1 MLDTDVCWGQ
11 SCSTFLSVSQGQ
23 SLFETLKPL
32 WGLTHS
38 DNPVLGPSGS
48 WVLPHQ
54 LSSAETSVSLRE
66 AWELAKRGKN
76 VLWEY
81 SFHVFLLILGI
92 LWVTPTPKPMDS
104 WQWIMIR
111 GLQVPIF
118 VVNFNFFTVTALWAV
133 QQSFWRQ
140 SSGSETDRFFSTV
153 YQDMALPSSTS
164 PLLVD
169 LVWPWSA
176 PALSHNTR
184 KKVTYYFGLVIK
196 STLKAIIYNDN
207 YRETFSNL
215 QLSFM
220 WSRWPV
226 FRDSGVL

>member
-81 SFHVFLLILGI
+81 SFRVFLLILGI

-104 WQWIMIR
+104 WQWITIR

-118 VVNFNFFTVTALWAV
+118 VVNLNFFTVTALWAV
-133 QQSFWRQ
+133 QGSFWRRRVPVLRQ
-140 SSGSETDRFFSTV
+140 VFFYSVSRYGITK
-153 YQDMALPSSTS
+153 LHITPSCGLSMTMVCTS
-164 PLLVD
+164 LVTQHTKESHILL
-169 LVWPWSA
+169 W
-176 PALSHNTR
+176 
-184 KKVTYYFGLVIK
+184 FGHKIN
-196 STLKAIIYNDN
+196 I
-207 YRETFSNL
+207 
-215 QLSFM
+215 
-220 WSRWPV
+220 
-226 FRDSGVL
+226 